1 MPELRNLA
9 FEQEEFGRKAWNEMN
24 SGEDG
29 ALEQNRGGRRQRQW
43 GGEAAV
49 PTRDAC
55 REKQKAGQKVGEHA
69 QAGARVM
76 GRAESKGSGLG
87 FRKWGTIAKMR
98 KEEAG
103 GWELEV
109 SSRLI

>member
-1 MPELRNLA
+1 M
-9 FEQEEFGRKAWNEMN
+9 
-24 SGEDG
+24 
-29 ALEQNRGGRRQRQW
+29 
-43 GGEAAV
+43 
-49 PTRDAC
+49 
-55 REKQKAGQKVGEHA
+55 GEHA

-87 FRKWGTIAKMR
+87 FQEMGYHCQDE

-109 SSRLI
+109 NSRLI